1 MPEIGR
7 GAQVTLTGPSQG
19 AARGAVGG
27 TMEDNTAARIQ
38 ATPVIHQGTPAPAAE
53 APASTVPA
61 NIVLEMLPYAPNDAG
76 AAEAGVP
83 MGGFYRNTAGL
94 QQRQA

>member
-19 AARGAVGG
+19 AARGAVAG
-27 TMEDNTAARIQ
+27 TLDENVAARIV
-38 ATPVIHQGTPAPAAE
+38 ATPINHQGTPAPAAE
-53 APASTVPA
+53 GLAVTVPA

-76 AAEAGVP
+76 AADAGVP

>member
-7 GAQVTLTGPSQG
+7 GAQVTLTGVAQG
-19 AARGAVGG
+19 AARGAVAG
-27 TMEDNTAARIQ
+27 TTEDNTAARIQ
-38 ATPVIHQGTPAPAAE
+38 ATPLNHQGTPAPVEEGLAG
-53 APASTVPA
+53 TVPA

>member
-7 GAQVTLTGPSQG
+7 GAQVTLTGASQG
-19 AARGAVGG
+19 AARGAISPTLTG
-27 TMEDNTAARIQ
+27 NTDARNA
-38 ATPVIHQGTPAPAAE
+38 ATPLVNQGTPAPAEEGLGE
-53 APASTVPA
+53 ALPA
-61 NIVLEMLPYAPNDAG
+61 NIVLEMLPYAPNDAV

>member
-7 GAQVTLTGPSQG
+7 GAQVTLTGLAQG
-19 AARGAVGG
+19 AARGAVAG
-27 TMEDNTAARIQ
+27 TTEDNTAVRIL
-38 ATPVIHQGTPAPAAE
+38 ATPVNHQGTPAPAEE
-53 APASTVPA
+53 APGTVPG

-76 AAEAGVP
+76 AAAEGVP